1 MKTIFNQFFSTVAV
15 LTLTAGL
22 SFAVE
27 PILPSAKDAA
37 KAAVSTEKAKVG
49 AKVDSSK
56 AAVKAE
62 AAKPVAK
69 VDAAK
74 DAAKATKAKAGAKV
88 DTAKAAVITEQLDI
102 NTATDAQLKA
112 VPGIGDAYAA
122 KIIAGRPYA
131 KKDQLKTRKILP
143 GPAYDQIKD
152 RIIAKQAAKPAQ
164 KKK

>member
-1 MKTIFNQFFSTVAV
+1 MKTIFRQFFTAVAL
-15 LTLTAGL
+15 LTLTAGF
-22 SFAVE
+22 SFALE
-27 PILPSAKDAA
+27 PVLPSAKDAT
-37 KAAVSTEKAKVG
+37 KAAVATEKTKVG
-49 AKVDSSK
+49 AKLDATKS
-56 AAVKAE
+56 AVKTE
-62 AAKPVAK
+62 AAKPAAK

-88 DTAKAAVITEQLDI
+88 DTAKAAVISEQLDI

-131 KKDQLKTRKILP
+131 KKDQLKTRNILP

-152 RIIAKQAAKPAQ
+152 RIVAKQSAKSAP

>member
-1 MKTIFNQFFSTVAV
+1 MKTIFRQFFTAVAL
-15 LTLTAGL
+15 LTLTAGF
-22 SFAVE
+22 SFALE
-27 PILPSAKDAA
+27 PVLPSAKDAT
-37 KAAVSTEKAKVG
+37 KAAVATEKTKVG
-49 AKVDSSK
+49 
-56 AAVKAE
+56 
-62 AAKPVAK
+62 AK

-88 DTAKAAVITEQLDI
+88 DTAKAAVISEQLDI

-131 KKDQLKTRKILP
+131 KKDQLKTRNILP

-152 RIIAKQAAKPAQ
+152 RIVAKQAAKSAP